1 MSQDGFNLMTMDVSR
16 NKIKKLSSSS
26 FLASLQHINLQR
38 NEIQYIAANTFTQ
51 LVHLQTVRWLP
62 FTEHQ
67 KNINF
72 LPKLNSV
79 WLELLYNYNY
89 YSCYSNARM
98 QSKSKTW
105 RESFIGLRGRQK
117 SSGCQILRCFL
128 FADWMATSWWLST
141 CPRWPPTPRWSWLPS
156 STWLPTHCC
165 VTVTWT
171 TSPGCGSS
179 PRLVRTG
186 Q

>member
-62 FTEHQ
+62 FTELQ

-79 WLELLYNYNY
+79 WLLYNYIIIIIIV
-89 YSCYSNARM
+89 ATQM
-98 QSKSKTW
+98 QGCKVKLKLEEKVLLAWEEDRRALVVIFWDVCCLQAQWQQAGDCPPALAGHPPLAGAGSPV
-105 RESFIGLRGRQK
+105 LPGRQPT
-117 SSGCQILRCFL
+117 
-128 FADWMATSWWLST
+128 AVWLSHGL
-141 CPRWPPTPRWSWLPS
+141 PRHHVGAHPDW
-156 STWLPTHCC
+156 
-165 VTVTWT
+165 
-171 TSPGCGSS
+171 
-179 PRLVRTG
+179 
-186 Q
+186 

>member
-1 MSQDGFNLMTMDVSR
+1 MTMDVSR

-51 LVHLQTVRWLP
+51 LVYLKSVRWLP
-62 FTEHQ
+62 CRASE
-67 KNINF
+67 NMNF
-72 LPKLNSV
+72 LLISS
-79 WLELLYNYNY
+79 WLLHNYNY
-89 YSCYSNARM
+89 HSCYTNARM

-117 SSGCQILRCFL
+117 SSGCNILRCLL
-128 FADWMATSWWLST
+128 FAGSMATSWWLST

-156 STWLPTHCC
+156 STWPPTHCC

-171 TSPGCGSS
+171 TSPPCGSS
-179 PRLVRTG
+179 PRLVRTW
-186 Q
+186 QQYM